1 MIQFNEHLLVY
12 SVIGHYILIHI
23 VAPKRAVCFFVTCSQ
38 CNVKLPGLTCRIL
51 FFIRFFIGSL
61 AGHQCHVFCLKTL
74 KRANNI
80 TFETIT
86 YVKVLTLVKMEKKLE
101 FNLILPI
108 ISILLKALR
117 QIIQRKLGFI
127 TSAVS
132 AFPLL
137 TLRRKGNSYNNIVN
151 SISILITTA
160 LLQAL
165 KKII

>member
-1 MIQFNEHLLVY
+1 MWWLLKE
-12 SVIGHYILIHI
+12 
-23 VAPKRAVCFFVTCSQ
+23 PF
-38 CNVKLPGLTCRIL
+38 
-51 FFIRFFIGSL
+51 
-61 AGHQCHVFCLKTL
+61 VFCQLQSVQCQTPWFDLQDFIFHSVLHWNFSWTSMPCLLPKNFKKSKQHL
-74 KRANNI
+74 

-117 QIIQRKLGFI
+117 QIIQWKLGFI

-151 SISILITTA
+151 SISILITTV

-165 KKII
+165 EKII

>member
-1 MIQFNEHLLVY
+1 M
-12 SVIGHYILIHI
+12 
-23 VAPKRAVCFFVTCSQ
+23 FFVTCRQ

-51 FFIRFFIGSL
+51 FFIRFFIGIL

-117 QIIQRKLGFI
+117 QIIQWKLGFI

-151 SISILITTA
+151 SISILITSCCK
-160 LLQAL
+160 LW
-165 KKII
+165 KKLFQQKLGSITSAVWACRL

>member
-1 MIQFNEHLLVY
+1 M
-12 SVIGHYILIHI
+12 
-23 VAPKRAVCFFVTCSQ
+23 
-38 CNVKLPGLTCRIL
+38 
-51 FFIRFFIGSL
+51 
-61 AGHQCHVFCLKTL
+61 
-74 KRANNI
+74 
-80 TFETIT
+80 
-86 YVKVLTLVKMEKKLE
+86 KVLSLVKIEKKLE